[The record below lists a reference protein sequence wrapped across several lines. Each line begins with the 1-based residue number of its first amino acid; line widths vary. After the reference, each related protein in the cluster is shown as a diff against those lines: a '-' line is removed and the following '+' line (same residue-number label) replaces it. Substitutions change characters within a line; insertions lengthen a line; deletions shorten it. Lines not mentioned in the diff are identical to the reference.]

1 MKFKKIKAD
10 LEKAYDELAE
20 FWGKDG
26 ALHDWGGADLKKFA
40 QMVKANGG
48 KAVLDLGCGS
58 GVQTKQLLDE
68 GLDVLGLDISRK
80 MIEEAKNR
88 APNGKFMVGDMTNL
102 TFETNSFDGVYA
114 RASLLHIP
122 KDKTKSVLKNIAK
135 ILKEGG
141 IFYLAV
147 TEGEGER
154 EIEDNTYGKKVNRF
168 FAFFGEEELAK
179 LVEAAGF
186 EVISVGHF
194 MRMATST
201 PWLIIFAS
209 KL

>member
-1 MKFKKIKAD
+1 MNFKKIKTD
-10 LEKAYDELAE
+10 LEKVYDELAE

-26 ALHDWGGADLKKFA
+26 DLHDWGGADLKKFA

-58 GVQTKQLLDE
+58 GVQTKQLLEE
-68 GLDVLGLDISRK
+68 GLDALGLDISRN
-80 MIEEAKNR
+80 MIEEAKKR
-88 APNGKFMVGDMTNL
+88 APLGKFMVGDMANL

-135 ILKEGG
+135 ILKTGG

-147 TEGEGER
+147 KEGEGER
-154 EIEDNTYGKKVNRF
+154 ELEEDRYGRKVNRF

-179 LVEAAGF
+179 LAEETGF
-186 EVISVGHF
+186 EVISVEHF
-194 MRMATST
+194 KREETSV